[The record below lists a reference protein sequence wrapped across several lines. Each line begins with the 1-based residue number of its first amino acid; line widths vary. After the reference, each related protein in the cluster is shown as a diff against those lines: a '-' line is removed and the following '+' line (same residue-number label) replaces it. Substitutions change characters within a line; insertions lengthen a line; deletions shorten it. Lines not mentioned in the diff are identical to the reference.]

1 MRCRIIALL
10 LALLL
15 AGCAL
20 AEESLPLTA
29 EDLIFA
35 YEGKTYRLL
44 TDPTALIAA
53 IAAHDGEEMTV
64 EEAPSCLY
72 DGMDKEYSGQDL
84 VLGTHPTGKDG
95 GDLLETILIVDGEW
109 ATARGIAIGSTKEQV
124 IAAYGENFMED
135 YDQMIY
141 AIGEPYESPMVI
153 FQLDLDTQQ
162 VIAIFLMAY
171 SA

>member
-15 AGCAL
+15 TGGAL
-20 AEESLPLTA
+20 AEGSLSLTE
-29 EDLIFA
+29 EDLLFT
-35 YEGKTYRLL
+35 YEGKTYALL
-44 TDPTALIAA
+44 TDPAGLFSAV
-53 IAAHDGEEMTV
+53 AAHDGAEMTV

-72 DGMDKEYSGQDL
+72 DGMDKEFSGRDI
-84 VLGTHPTGKDG
+84 VVGTHPSGKNG
-95 GDLLETILIVDGEW
+95 GDLIETIVILNGPW
-109 ATARGIAIGSTKEQV
+109 TTARGVGIGSTRDQV
-124 IAAYGENFMED
+124 ISAYGENFTED

-141 AIGEPYESPMVI
+141 AVGAPYESPMVI

-162 VIAIFLMAY
+162 VSAIFLMAY